1 MKLPFTW
8 RHSDHDRQP
17 TVDLARVGEAIPTSQ
32 AGEGTT
38 LDPCVDQ
45 WAETVLRFS
54 NLELL
59 TGNQNVIIFGARAM
73 GREAVMQRIAHLI
86 NVRYGAEHHAGLYVS
101 IVKMVSI
108 STVYTYTSVDAL
120 YRDLITAPF
129 KWATTQLHVKE
140 DRLFQKTTAQ
150 LNALLN
156 VPVAKLDMLA
166 VRELTLHWLDRMGVQ
181 YFSLILDELSTLAP
195 EFIPV
200 LLQMLLDTFPRGGRV
215 SLKLGGDKQAL
226 KLQER
231 GKNSALGMQISHD
244 ILMGLDLE
252 QVLHSADLQASQFDP
267 RQVFLLD
274 RLQKIAPEQTARL
287 KDTPD
292 PAWETLFDPADA
304 WFDLFTQAND
314 DIELLEAS
322 LKILLA
328 AQAEAP
334 QGKLDRTK
342 IEQAVNQ
349 AKVQAGLRKPVQQ
362 PR

>member
-1 MKLPFTW
+1 
-8 RHSDHDRQP
+8 
-17 TVDLARVGEAIPTSQ
+17 
-32 AGEGTT
+32 
-38 LDPCVDQ
+38 
-45 WAETVLRFS
+45 
-54 NLELL
+54 
-59 TGNQNVIIFGARAM
+59 
-73 GREAVMQRIAHLI
+73 
-86 NVRYGAEHHAGLYVS
+86 
-101 IVKMVSI
+101 MVSV

-140 DRLFQKTTAQ
+140 DRTFQKTVGQ
-150 LNALLN
+150 LGELLN

-166 VRELTLHWLDRMGVQ
+166 VRELVLHWLDRMGVQ

-231 GKNSALGMQISHD
+231 GKNSTLGMQVSHD

-274 RLQKIAPEQTARL
+274 RLQKLAPEQTAHL

-292 PAWETLFDPADA
+292 PAWEKLFDPVDA
-304 WFDLFTQAND
+304 WFYLFTQAND
-314 DIELLEAS
+314 DIELLEAA
-322 LKILLA
+322 LEILMP
-328 AQAEAP
+328 AQAVAP
-334 QGKLDRTK
+334 QGRLDRAK